1 MLRCTIFIIK
11 NCKYLYH
18 NAQKKLFFCFKL
30 CIIDKERIVKF
41 MIQNIN
47 TIITSPSKSQNVSN
61 PKSLCDRIE
70 HYLNEIFE
78 RELHEKGSIL
88 VSYSPFVIKKIAGYL
103 SGKIKMPASIGIA
116 GETASGKSTITMDLI
131 DTIESFATEFNIE
144 DVITRVNTDDYYY
157 DRSEMVKAA
166 GSFAEFAKNYDL
178 DVPQALELELMSKH
192 IKELLTGK
200 STYLP
205 KYDMSG
211 TAIRHDNYT
220 LAKPSKV
227 IISEGL
233 FTLTEKVR
241 DAFNFKIYVDIAED
255 IKRERFFV
263 RAAERGLGDSAEHIY
278 KNANEKAEVHIR
290 PCKKNADIV
299 LSGSADRIKYKNF
312 LNKIIG
318 IVHEL
323 YFMEEV

>member
-1 MLRCTIFIIK
+1 MLNISNIK
-11 NCKYLYH
+11 
-18 NAQKKLFFCFKL
+18 
-30 CIIDKERIVKF
+30 
-41 MIQNIN
+41 
-47 TIITSPSKSQNVSN
+47 SKSPLNSHSLSTN
-61 PKSLCDRIE
+61 PISISDSIE
-70 HYLNEIFE
+70 RYLTNIFE
-78 RELHEKGSIL
+78 NEMAQPGSIL
-88 VSYSPFVIKKIAGYL
+88 VSYNPFVIKKIVGYL
-103 SGKIKMPASIGIA
+103 SGRIKMPASIGIA

-178 DVPQALELELMSKH
+178 DVPQALELELMHKH
-192 IKELLTGK
+192 IKELLSGK

-233 FTLTEKVR
+233 FTLTDKIR
-241 DAFNFKIYVDIAED
+241 DAFDFKIYVDIAED
-255 IKRERFFV
+255 IKKERFFI
-263 RAAERGLGDSAEHIY
+263 RAEERGLGDSAEHIY
-278 KNANEKAEVHIR
+278 ENANEKAEVHIR
-290 PCKKNADIV
+290 PCKEKADIV

-318 IVHEL
+318 IVQEL
-323 YFMEEV
+323 YL